1 MQVSWVYILFT
12 ALVAVGVLLQA
23 CVLLGMLLAMKAA
36 LKRAEK
42 LAAMAEEHAIPA
54 LTSAKNLVDAVA
66 PKLKVAADNV
76 AAASETLRTESQHV
90 TETLDGVLRKTEAQA
105 QRVDE
110 MITGTL
116 NAVADA
122 TVAVQRTVTT
132 PIRQV
137 QAVLNGLRAGL
148 DVLRSR
154 PREAHVGADG
164 ENFV

>member
-23 CVLLGMLLAMKAA
+23 GVLVGILIAMRAS
-36 LKRAEK
+36 LKRVEK

-54 LTSAKNLVDAVA
+54 LTSAKNLLDTVS
-66 PKLKVAADNV
+66 PKLKIAAENV

-90 TETLDGVLRKTEAQA
+90 TETLDGVLKKTEAQA

-122 TVAVQRTVTT
+122 TASVQRAVSA
-132 PIRQV
+132 PVRQV
-137 QAVLNGLRAGL
+137 HAVLNGLRAGL
-148 DVLRSR
+148 DVLRNR
-154 PREAHVGADG
+154 NRDAHAGADG
-164 ENFV
+164 ETFV

>member
-23 CVLLGMLLAMKAA
+23 GVLLGMLIAMRAA

-42 LAAMAEEHAIPA
+42 LSAMAEEHAIPA
-54 LTSAKNLVDAVA
+54 LISAKNLVDAVA
-66 PKLKVAADNV
+66 PKLKIAAENV
-76 AAASETLRTESQHV
+76 AATSETLRAESKHV
-90 TETLDGVLRKTEAQA
+90 TETLDDVLRKTEAQA

-122 TVAVQRTVTT
+122 TASVQRTVTA
-132 PIRQV
+132 PVRQV
-137 QAVLNGLRAGL
+137 HAVLNGLRAGL

-154 PREAHVGADG
+154 HRDAHVGADG
-164 ENFV
+164 ETFV